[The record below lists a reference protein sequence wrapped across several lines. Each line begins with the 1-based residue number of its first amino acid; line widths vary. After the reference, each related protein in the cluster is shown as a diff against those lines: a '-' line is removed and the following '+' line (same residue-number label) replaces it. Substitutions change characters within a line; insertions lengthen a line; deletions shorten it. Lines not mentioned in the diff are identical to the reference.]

1 MMHNAVSD
9 QDIQRIVDGFID
21 FFRQNV
27 NNPQF
32 EFSELKDFMEPIFR
46 KTGYRSTQSR
56 KKFRQHSDPARGRSR
71 RFHLHLCRNPR
82 DQTHLPC
89 RAHHSDCPIGIEK
102 SRRVLSLHR

>member
-21 FFRQNV
+21 FFRQNF

-46 KTGYRSTQSR
+46 KTGYRATQGGGK
-56 KKFRQHSDPARGRSR
+56 KKFRQHSDP
-71 RFHLHLCRNPR
+71 
-82 DQTHLPC
+82 
-89 RAHHSDCPIGIEK
+89 E
-102 SRRVLSLHR
+102 